1 MGSRYVDVAYIAS
14 IKKTINDLSG
24 IDFSIYDH
32 KGNLLV
38 KADKEDPVLRMFLVS
53 PIGGREQRE
62 FLKNSLEKA
71 SLRRG
76 VSIFKGPMNQQH
88 PLIDLHVGDLSIVLF
103 GHSYYE
109 DIKDLKDF
117 CEKKALKYGFTKETI
132 KALMSIAPID
142 KTERITRLYEGI
154 SRLFELTLSDNYERN
169 LYLDRHR
176 KAKIVIDFLAEIQK
190 EVDEKRVYSLLTDAI
205 IFLFG
210 GETIS
215 VMKLEG
221 DRFKPF
227 ISTGPLTESVQSV
240 MIDRHIRS
248 ISEMIDKHRHIL
260 INETINIL
268 RLGYTDE
275 INTVHFFPLY
285 SGKETL
291 AVVAIYNTTLCESEV
306 DIISRLCNLAGFVL
320 KGRMTEQVCKR
331 KIDELTALNIAT
343 ANLGLSFK
351 DPEVI
356 YDTIVELSSLL
367 TNAEKVSLMLPDP
380 EKAELFIKAVKGINK
395 WIASNIRVRIGEGIA
410 GKVYKD
416 GRPLMATDIER
427 ELSSRRKTNYKTGSF
442 ASVPLKIGDE
452 VIGVLNL
459 ADKISG
465 EVFSDTD
472 LLFLKHFASY
482 ASIVIKGAQYYNIA
496 EEMKTL
502 SITDSLTGLFNRRYF
517 DNRLFEEVQRAI
529 RYESVFSL
537 AIFDIDDF
545 KLFND
550 SEGHMAGDEILK
562 TMADIA
568 RDSIRSIDIISRIG
582 GEEFAVIMPQTD
594 SEEAFL
600 VSERLRKNIKEL
612 IPISWKRYPKKNITV
627 SIGVSSY
634 PKDGK
639 DPKNLIR
646 AADRSLYRA
655 KIQGKDRTVMTGNPD
670 TAPTGVYL
678 DLKWGEDQ
686 NL

>member
-1 MGSRYVDVAYIAS
+1 MGSRYIDTGYIAS
-14 IKKTINDLSG
+14 IKKIISDLID

-38 KADKEDPVLRMFLVS
+38 KADREDPVLKRFLASTVGS
-53 PIGGREQRE
+53 KEYRE
-62 FLKNSLEKA
+62 FLKNSIDKA

-76 VSIFKGPMNQQH
+76 ISIFKGPMNQYH
-88 PLIDLHVGDLSIVLF
+88 PMIPLHVGDLSMVIL
-103 GHSYYE
+103 GHAYYE

-117 CEKKALKYGFTKETI
+117 CEKDAFRYGLSKEAI
-132 KALMSIAPID
+132 KAIMSIATID
-142 KTERITRLYEGI
+142 KTERVTHLYENV

-169 LYLDRHR
+169 LYIDRHR
-176 KAKIVIDFLAEIQK
+176 KARIIMDFLSEIQK
-190 EVDEKRVYSLLTDAI
+190 EVDEKKIYGLLIDAI

-215 VMKLEG
+215 VMRLEG
-221 DRFKPF
+221 DRFTPF
-227 ISTGPLTESVQSV
+227 ISTGPLMESVQSV
-240 MIDRHIRS
+240 TINRNICS
-248 ISEMIDKHRHIL
+248 ILEMISGHKHL
-260 INETINIL
+260 IMSETIDIL
-268 RLGYTDE
+268 RLGYSDE
-275 INTVHFFPLY
+275 INTVYFFPVY
-285 SGKETL
+285 SGEETM
-291 AVVAIYNTTLCESEV
+291 AIMAIYNTPLRESEI
-306 DIISRLCNLAGFVL
+306 DIISRLCSLAGFVL
-320 KGRMTEQVCKR
+320 KGMMRERICKR
-331 KIDELTALNIAT
+331 KIDELTAMNIAT

-351 DPEVI
+351 DPEVV
-356 YDTIVELSSLL
+356 YDTIVEISSIL

-380 EKAELFIKAVKGINK
+380 ERAELFIKAVKGINK
-395 WIASNIRVRIGEGIA
+395 WIASNIRVRVGEGIA

-416 GRPLMATDIER
+416 GRPLIAVDIEK
-427 ELSSRRKTNYKTGSF
+427 ELSSRKKTNYRTGSF
-442 ASVPLKIGDE
+442 ASIPLKIGDE

-465 EVFSDTD
+465 DVFSETD
-472 LLFLKHFASY
+472 LIFLRHFASY
-482 ASIVIKGAQYYNIA
+482 ASVVIKGAQYYNIA

-529 RYESVFSL
+529 RYESIFSL

-562 TMADIA
+562 SVADIA
-568 RDSIRSIDIISRIG
+568 RDSIRSIDILSRIG

-594 SEEAFL
+594 IEEGFL
-600 VSERLRKNIKEL
+600 VAERLRKNIKEL
-612 IPISWKRYPKKNITV
+612 IPVSWKKFPKKNITV
-627 SIGVSSY
+627 SIGLASY

-639 DPKNLIR
+639 DPKNIIK

-655 KIQGKDRTVMTGNPD
+655 KIQGKDRTVITGNPD
-670 TAPTGVYL
+670 PISAEIYH
-678 DLKWGEDQ
+678 D
-686 NL
+686 